1 MYTEEYERRGFPF
14 RDFIL
19 KLILVIIFVF
29 LLVWLL
35 PKFITPT
42 VNYNTKGYKNCPAST
57 CDTSGINALT
67 SQIFA
72 DNLERMK
79 DAAISYYTDER
90 LPKEV
95 GESDKM
101 TLSDMI
107 GKKII
112 IALID
117 KNNKA
122 CDVEK
127 SYVKITKMNDEYLLK
142 VNLKDSEKEDYIL
155 VHLGCY
161 TYCDSY
167 LCQKQGTNVA
177 VKGSKITNYVPI
189 KGSIVRGVYYP
200 PKSTTIVVVEDKPI
214 CEYKNGKY
222 YGLYGKVV
230 SYETY
235 KSQCIKPTPTPTPTP
250 SKKYYCV
257 KHDGKYYGK
266 NGTVV
271 SYETYKSQCSHYCV
285 YYNGSY
291 YGKYGD
297 KVNYETYKKQCT
309 NPEPKHYCV
318 YYNGKYYGKNGT
330 VVSYETYKKQCMQ
343 PEPKHYCVYYDGK
356 YYDDNGNV
364 VSRETY
370 KKRCEQ
376 EEVHYCGKYN
386 GKYYG
391 KYGKV
396 VSYETYKKQCIPEVE
411 YVYEYQKTTAA
422 KFTSWTS
429 WSAWAQ
435 ASCSTEE
442 VNCSD
447 SSTSCL
453 YKLQMYRQKEQIG
466 TYDKTYARTRNVIRQ
481 TGSYQQKACSKYNY
495 VEINKTT
502 YATTTTTTYTQ
513 TNTITSTTAHTVGGW
528 VYNGR
533 GSYSNPPSD
542 SNAVH
547 YKFVGADYS
556 YCSDTCTTLPNYYY
570 DRYTYSGGLT
580 SVSSTTTPG
589 NITSSTSTSTT
600 SSTTTSS
607 EASCG
612 EYVVKT
618 IPIYG
623 TITVTEKSTRKEPLY
638 GTTCYK
644 STKSRKLISNATT
657 QYTWST
663 KNDTSL
669 LNNGW
674 VLTGNKKPA

>member
-42 VNYNTKGYKNCPAST
+42 VNYNTKGYKNCPTTT

-79 DAAISYYTDER
+79 DAAIAYYTDER
-90 LPKEV
+90 LPQEV
-95 GESDKM
+95 GQSDTM

-107 GKKII
+107 GKKLIV
-112 IALID
+112 ALID

-127 SYVKITKMNDEYLLK
+127 SYVKITKMDDEYLLK
-142 VNLKDSEKEDYIL
+142 VNIKDSEKEDYIL

-167 LCQKQGTNVA
+167 LCQKQSTKVA
-177 VKGSKITNYVPI
+177 VKGSKVTGYVPI

-200 PKSTTIVVVEDKPI
+200 PKSTTVVIVEDKPI

-222 YGLYGKVV
+222 YGLDGKVV
-230 SYETY
+230 SHDTY
-235 KSQCIKPTPTPTPTP
+235 KSQCTKPET
-250 SKKYYCV
+250 KYYCV
-257 KHDGKYYGK
+257 VHNGKYYGK

-271 SYETYKSQCSHYCV
+271 SYDTYKNQCSHYCV
-285 YYNGSY
+285 YYNGKY
-291 YGKYGD
+291 YGKNGEVVSRD
-297 KVNYETYKKQCT
+297 KYKKQCEQ
-309 NPEPKHYCV
+309 PEPKHYCV
-318 YYNGKYYGKNGT
+318 YYNGKYYGQNGT
-330 VVSYETYKKQCMQ
+330 VVSYETYKKQCEQ
-343 PEPKHYCVYYDGK
+343 PEPKHYCVYYNGK
-356 YYDDNGNV
+356 YYDEEGNV
-364 VSRETY
+364 VNKEQY
-370 KKRCEQ
+370 EKKCGQ
-376 EEVHYCGKYN
+376 EKHYCGKYN

-391 KYGKV
+391 KNGEV
-396 VSYETYKKQCIPEVE
+396 VSYETYKKQCEPTVE
-411 YVYEYQKTTAA
+411 YIYEYQKTTAA
-422 KFTSWTS
+422 KFSAWTS

-435 ASCSTEE
+435 ASCATEE

-447 SSTSCL
+447 NSTTCL
-453 YKLQMYRQKEQIG
+453 YKLQMYKQKEKIG
-466 TYDKTYARTRNVIRQ
+466 THEKTYARERNVLKQ
-481 TGSYQQKACSKYNY
+481 TGSYTQKSCSKYNY

-513 TNTITSTTAHTVGGW
+513 TNTITTTTAHSVGGW
-528 VYNGR
+528 TYNGR
-533 GSYSNPPSD
+533 ASYSNPPSD
-542 SNAVH
+542 SAAVH

-570 DRYTYSGGLT
+570 DRYTYTGGLS
-580 SVSSTTTPG
+580 SVNSTTTPG
-589 NITSSTSTSTT
+589 PVTSSTSSSTTSSTSTSY
-600 SSTTTSS
+600 

-612 EYVVKT
+612 EYVTKT

-623 TITVTEKSTRKEPLY
+623 YIKVTDKATRTEPLY

-644 STKSRKLISNATT
+644 STKTRKLISNAHTET
-657 QYTWST
+657 KWSVD
-663 KNDTSL
+663 NDTTL
-669 LNNGW
+669 INNGW
-674 VLTGNKKPA
+674 VKTGNKKPA